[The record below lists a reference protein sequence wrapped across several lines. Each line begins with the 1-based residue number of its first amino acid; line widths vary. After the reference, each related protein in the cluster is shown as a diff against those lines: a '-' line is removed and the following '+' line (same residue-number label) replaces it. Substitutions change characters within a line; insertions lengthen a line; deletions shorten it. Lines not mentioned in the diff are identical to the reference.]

1 VFRGVGKQ
9 DGITEIEES
18 VQVGLDS
25 AHRECQLQFNSILD
39 ATQRGTVAAEMGFV
53 ESIKSF
59 HGRRSIYLIPEGSEG
74 SQVLVTGCKP
84 NFCAARH
91 HADGIGGG
99 QANKVERLLNDQLA
113 MDESLGVVDIKRHP
127 ALVACVS
134 NFSNFLDL
142 FRKTIRNIELVSMPK
157 P

>member
-1 VFRGVGKQ
+1 M
-9 DGITEIEES
+9 
-18 VQVGLDS
+18 
-25 AHRECQLQFNSILD
+25 C
-39 ATQRGTVAAEMGFV
+39 
-53 ESIKSF
+53 
-59 HGRRSIYLIPEGSEG
+59 
-74 SQVLVTGCKP
+74 
-84 NFCAARH
+84 RH
-91 HADGIGGG
+91 HADDIVGV